1 MGMNSFRTSIITAAD
16 LSEVIYTSGRVFDNL
31 RSSRLDTAEFLRT
44 GDTSGINSRADLAL
58 LEDLRDAATFIINDP
73 RSVLSAKYLCA
84 INATIIRSGALNP
97 GQLRAEHQNIGVS
110 TVYGRHEPPA
120 LTTTSLDRLLSK
132 PYPSSTPL
140 EERAIS
146 TFVNIARAQPFEDG
160 NKRTALFAA
169 NSMLIA
175 YASDYVLTA
184 PVSDNDPTIT
194 KNFTDN
200 LARAY
205 IFNDDT
211 PVIADMQQ
219 FGLID
224 REHGKH
230 PRQTSKGYEF

>member
-1 MGMNSFRTSIITAAD
+1 MA
-16 LSEVIYTSGRVFDNL
+16 
-31 RSSRLDTAEFLRT
+31 
-44 GDTSGINSRADLAL
+44 
-58 LEDLRDAATFIINDP
+58 
-73 RSVLSAKYLCA
+73 
-84 INATIIRSGALNP
+84 
-97 GQLRAEHQNIGVS
+97 
-110 TVYGRHEPPA
+110 
-120 LTTTSLDRLLSK
+120 
-132 PYPSSTPL
+132 
-140 EERAIS
+140 

-184 PVSDNDPTIT
+184 PVSDKDPSVT

-200 LARAY
+200 LAHAY

-211 PVIADMQQ
+211 PVIADMRQ